1 MSGMAASWGWCV
13 DVRGGNVTER
23 APIKGRKA
31 WVDLQNSGAI
41 QRRLRFSFKA
51 RRPGERK

>member
-13 DVRGGNVTER
+13 DVRGGNVTKR